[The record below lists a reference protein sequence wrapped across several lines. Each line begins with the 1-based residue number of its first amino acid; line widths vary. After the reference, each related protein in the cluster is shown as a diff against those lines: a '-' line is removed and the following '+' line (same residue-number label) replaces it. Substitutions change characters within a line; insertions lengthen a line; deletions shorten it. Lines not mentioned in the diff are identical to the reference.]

1 MNYYPETDNRRM
13 SYSDYLSSSSSSS
26 QGSYS
31 DYESSPL
38 TGTEEYYPVV
48 AGQPKFY
55 YQQQVYPFVQ
65 QQNEQPGATPM
76 GYYPSY
82 DCLIDHL
89 MLPAVASP
97 PPPSSAPAAALVMK
111 AETSGKQR
119 IHHSRAKRSPT
130 SSKNQ
135 DDKNFPC
142 HHDDCG
148 KVFKRSEHLKR
159 HVRSIHTREKPYQC
173 PYEQC
178 GKRFSRSDNL
188 SQHIRIHRTTKDR
201 CPNASRK
208 EKLSL

>member
-1 MNYYPETDNRRM
+1 MNYYPESDNRRM

-26 QGSYS
+26 QGSFS

-55 YQQQVYPFVQ
+55 YQQEVYPFVQ
-65 QQNEQPGATPM
+65 QQQPGAPM

-89 MLPAVASP
+89 MPAVASP
-97 PPPSSAPAAALVMK
+97 PPVVK
-111 AETSGKQR
+111 TETSGKQR
-119 IHHSRAKRSPT
+119 IHHSRVKRSLIS

-159 HVRSIHTREKPYQC
+159 HVRSIHTREKRKLYKQ
-173 PYEQC
+173 
-178 GKRFSRSDNL
+178 KK
-188 SQHIRIHRTTKDR
+188 TKII
-201 CPNASRK
+201 PF
-208 EKLSL
+208 LPFFFF